1 MDALEACVVA
11 GAVKNPWQASAL
23 NSKNKN
29 FGHTPLCNVNN
40 VNKVQNKNFEFKN
53 KKTKY

>member
-29 FGHTPLCNVNN
+29 FGHTPLCNVN
-40 VNKVQNKNFEFKN
+40 KVQNKNFEFKN